1 MSNLRPQFKCGTT
14 EQSLLYTG
22 LPGEFTV
29 DTDLNAIRVHDGITP
44 GGHCTAQ
51 APAGP
56 TLPGA
61 SVLTYGTETIGFYG
75 EVPVAD
81 LITGDA
87 LALAI
92 GLSAGTSQFS
102 NEPWLKYSYNGET
115 RFVAKKPYR
124 YNLSWESIYQAG
136 AVWGTDT
143 VGPNPS
149 GANRTQDAS
158 VTIDGTDYRVMLL
171 GGGNANPTA
180 NTTGYDVTAGVNSE
194 WNELFYRIH
203 STTHIDTSNTT
214 ASEGSPVPWV
224 SYTDADLHMHNSL
237 GNGTYCWTKETHGA
251 SSTYRVFRGSYGVSR
266 LPYYTATG
274 VYPYFGWRPALIPVL

>member
-1 MSNLRPQFKCGTT
+1 MSNLILQFKRGNAA
-14 EQSLLYTG
+14 QNDAYTG
-22 LPGEFTV
+22 LPGELTV
-29 DTDLNAIRVHDGITP
+29 DLETGIVRIHDGLTP
-44 GGHCTAQ
+44 GGHYTGQ
-51 APAGP
+51 APAVP
-56 TLPGA
+56 PLPGSSTLA
-61 SVLTYGTETIGFYG
+61 YGTETIGFYG

-124 YNLSWESIYQAG
+124 YNLSWEHIYQAG

-180 NTTGYDVTAGVNSE
+180 NTYGYDVTAGVNSE

-203 STTHIDTSNTT
+203 STTHVDASNTT

-224 SYTDADLHMHNSL
+224 SYTDADLHMHYNL

-251 SSTYRVFRGSYGVSR
+251 SSTYRVSRGYGGVSY
-266 LPYYTATG
+266 LTYTAATS
-274 VYPYFGWRPALIPVL
+274 VSTSCGWRPLLLPI